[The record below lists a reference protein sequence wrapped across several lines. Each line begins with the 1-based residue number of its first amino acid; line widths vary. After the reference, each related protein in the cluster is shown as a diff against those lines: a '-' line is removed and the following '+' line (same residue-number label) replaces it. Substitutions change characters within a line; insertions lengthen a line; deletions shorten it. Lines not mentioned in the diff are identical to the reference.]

1 NNLGNAYVAE
11 GKLDLAEKE
20 FREVLES
27 DPVNRDANYNLGL
40 VLMAKDAPRQAIVH
54 LERVRPADAAARF
67 NLTRAYLRAGRT
79 TEGLKTATELSAENN
94 QDVQLHFSLGVM
106 LAAEKQ
112 YRAAARELE
121 AANALKPETF
131 EVLYNLGQAYLRN
144 TEYDKAELT
153 LNRAL
158 KQK

>member
-1 NNLGNAYVAE
+1 QGQMEAAKQKLEVELQGDPSSVEGYNLLGIIYSDEKDYANALRAFQYALKLDPGSKRTRNNLGNAYVAE

-27 DPVNRDANYNLGL
+27 DLVNRDANYNLGL

-79 TEGLKTATELSAENN
+79 TEGLKTATELSAENK
-94 QDVQLHFSLGVM
+94 QDV
-106 LAAEKQ
+106 
-112 YRAAARELE
+112 
-121 AANALKPETF
+121 
-131 EVLYNLGQAYLRN
+131 
-144 TEYDKAELT
+144 
-153 LNRAL
+153 
-158 KQK
+158 